1 MSPAIFFQT
10 NNIQLSFL
18 RTIFQKL
25 YLIWVLIVFSVFM
38 LVYLPG
44 ILIPFIFGDKAAAIS
59 FKFLKL
65 WSWTFSKLN
74 FIPYRILGSE
84 NINTKKAYIYVC
96 NHTSYLD
103 IPGITLTIPTQ
114 FRPLAKKELKRI
126 PVFGWIAQSACIIVD
141 RSSNESRRKSMEH
154 LKEILSMG
162 ISILIFP
169 EGTQNRTQNRLQPF
183 YDGAF
188 RIAIETQQ
196 PIIPIVVLNAG
207 KLMPPNKIH
216 IEPGTIKLIVGQ
228 EIRTTDLNLKETS
241 ILKQQVFEKMDQMIL
256 ENS

>member
-1 MSPAIFFQT
+1 MADILVRHQT
-10 NNIQLSFL
+10 IILKLLNNIFL
-18 RTIFQKL
+18 KV
-25 YLIWVLIVFSVFM
+25 YAAWVLLVFSVFM
-38 LVYLPG
+38 ILYLPG
-44 ILIPFIFGDKAAAIS
+44 ILIPFIFGDKAAALS

-74 FIPYRILGSE
+74 AIPYKIKGVE
-84 NINTKKAYIYVC
+84 NVDRNKSYIYVC

-141 RSSNESRRKSMEH
+141 RSSNESRRKSMDH
-154 LKEILSMG
+154 LKEILAMG
-162 ISILIFP
+162 ISVLIFP
-169 EGTQNRTQNRLQPF
+169 EGTQNRTQDRLQPF

-188 RIAIETQQ
+188 RIAIETRQ

-207 KLMPPNKIH
+207 KLMPPHKIH
-216 IEPGTIKLIVGQ
+216 IEPGTIKLVVGN
-228 EIRTTDLNLKETS
+228 EIQTEDYTLKDTS
-241 ILKQQVFEKMDQMIL
+241 QLKQDVYDKMDKMIL
-256 ENS
+256 DNQ

>member
-1 MSPAIFFQT
+1 MV
-10 NNIQLSFL
+10 
-18 RTIFQKL
+18 
-25 YLIWVLIVFSVFM
+25 WVIIVFSVFM
-38 LVYLPG
+38 IIYLPG

-59 FKFLKL
+59 FKFLKI

-74 FIPYRILGSE
+74 FIPYQISGLDNVDR
-84 NINTKKAYIYVC
+84 KQAYIYVC

-126 PVFGWIAQSACIIVD
+126 PVFGWIAQSVCIIVD

-154 LKEILSMG
+154 LKDILTMG

-169 EGTQNRTQNRLQPF
+169 EGTQNRTDDRLQPF

-188 RIAIETQQ
+188 RIAIESQQ

-216 IEPGTIKLIVGQ
+216 IQPGTIKLVVGK
-228 EIRTTDLNLKETS
+228 EIATNNLTLKETS
-241 ILKQQVFEKMDQMIL
+241 DLKHKVFKVMETMIL
-256 ENS
+256 NNQ